1 MVLLLPTTTS
11 FHSHWS
17 NPSKTRIMQTLVLNG
32 FLDMGSKSCK
42 ISCCSRHNHIMSQH
56 LTKSRIQPSFTK
68 RWSSHLLDSLMAGPY
83 ATRLSVTNDPRLSG
97 TTFSPVIN
105 RFSPFL
111 SLFFFLPPQYPG
123 HACIGGA
130 VGAHSIA
137 RRSMGRPAPPSATC
151 QLPRHRSGSYLIS
164 PASRGKKCEHG
175 ARSVSKKVKV
185 AHSSTPAMFSSNMD
199 PSRLCV
205 LFFFFLNGAGCCS
218 RREHFIVINHVYI
231 HPLWNT
237 QTACQQKKKST
248 TSAVEIHSFFFFMY
262 I

>member
-111 SLFFFLPPQYPG
+111 SLFFFFYLRSIQVTPASGAQWAHILSPAARWAGQLHHQQLANSPVT
-123 HACIGGA
+123 ALAVTSSRLRVGGKNA
-130 VGAHSIA
+130 STVRGRCQRRSRSHIA
-137 RRSMGRPAPPSATC
+137 RLQPCSPPIWI
-151 QLPRHRSGSYLIS
+151 RHDY
-164 PASRGKKCEHG
+164 A
-175 ARSVSKKVKV
+175 
-185 AHSSTPAMFSSNMD
+185 
-199 PSRLCV
+199 
-205 LFFFFLNGAGCCS
+205 
-218 RREHFIVINHVYI
+218 
-231 HPLWNT
+231 
-237 QTACQQKKKST
+237 
-248 TSAVEIHSFFFFMY
+248 SFFFFF
-262 I
+262 